1 MRWIILLLLST
12 IHLICA
18 TLPQDH
24 LSKDEYEDIVRMVFK
39 YIYAH
44 EDICGGILSDEK
56 WMPAGTDCFIPCEYT
71 SNICLLKA
79 QDRSDPH
86 QYCKQ
91 LPSRCVAGI
100 RREVGTSYLVP
111 TQAPVDPG
119 LYYYGRGYKPT
130 TAAPEE
136 QIHPIEKEIYQTIT
150 ENREPYIPERSL
162 KTIERDNQIL
172 FDPSSN
178 SIFGPP
184 RITKT
189 RLPPPSQPPAHV
201 PYILPTESNPYLEQY
216 FRGRKTSME
225 PADPLPVSPSLSPSM
240 DIRIGNSL
248 GLGNNRKT
256 NAHTILYEGTNGEV
270 IARGPAF
277 DQKSPPLPIFLGD
290 DKAFSSSGK
299 GTDGAHKLVELSEEE
314 ILGGFKHSSGLVR
327 DNGGEI
333 MALFPLGKRVDLFA
347 SCCQWA
353 VAGMCDSHWRKVR
366 HVCIKSCGS
375 MVCEEANGM
384 KACSRVLD
392 VDITEC
398 YDSLPKLIGLR
409 QPNSHEQP
417 EFEQSLKD
425 TTRNQIESTSQYL
438 ADSTKTRHQSKRRE
452 DPPVSTTTT
461 TTSAPMTTAKVS
473 IRPQRRTS
481 TTAPFAKRRSESV
494 VIASRGVV
502 KPRFV
507 SKPAKIQREQSLPRF
522 VNSTTATSSP
532 PVVRNEE
539 DRKVERSQ
547 AVKVRSSQPVKKRF
561 KMHNGDFH
569 VLGRSATRGGAQIES
584 SSKKKHPP
592 RNSTN
597 NPVRSPSR
605 NEGNHLQGL
614 SRRRIGQARFAH

>member
-1 MRWIILLLLST
+1 MSSNRLQANYSCT
-12 IHLICA
+12 RRA
-18 TLPQDH
+18 GRQT
-24 LSKDEYEDIVRMVFK
+24 K
-39 YIYAH
+39 YQ
-44 EDICGGILSDEK
+44 
-56 WMPAGTDCFIPCEYT
+56 
-71 SNICLLKA
+71 NIF
-79 QDRSDPH
+79 Q
-86 QYCKQ
+86 
-91 LPSRCVAGI
+91 
-100 RREVGTSYLVP
+100 
-111 TQAPVDPG
+111 
-119 LYYYGRGYKPT
+119 
-130 TAAPEE
+130 
-136 QIHPIEKEIYQTIT
+136 
-150 ENREPYIPERSL
+150 NREPYMPERSL

-184 RITKT
+184 RVTNT
-189 RLPPPSQPPAHV
+189 RPPPPSQPPSHF

-216 FRGRKTSME
+216 FRE
-225 PADPLPVSPSLSPSM
+225 PADPLPVSPSLSPSPPM
-240 DIRIGNSL
+240 DIRTGNS
-248 GLGNNRKT
+248 GLGTNRKT

-290 DKAFSSSGK
+290 DKAFTSSGK
-299 GTDGAHKLVELSEEE
+299 GKDGAHKLVELSEEE

-327 DNGGEI
+327 DNE
-333 MALFPLGKRVDLFA
+333 GKRVDLFA

-366 HVCIKSCGS
+366 HVCVKSCGT

-425 TTRNQIESTSQYL
+425 TTKNQIESTSQYL

-452 DPPVSTTTT
+452 DRPVSTSTT

-502 KPRFV
+502 KPRFA
-507 SKPAKIQREQSLPRF
+507 SKPAKIQREQSLPSRF
-522 VNSTTATSSP
+522 VNSTTATSTP
-532 PVVRNEE
+532 LVVRNKE

-547 AVKVRSSQPVKKRF
+547 AVKARSSQPVKKRF

-569 VLGRSATRGGAQIES
+569 VLGRSATRSQIES
-584 SSKKKHPP
+584 SSKKQQIPP
-592 RNSTN
+592 LNSTN
-597 NPVRSPSR
+597 NPVRSPTR

-614 SRRRIGQARFAH
+614 SRRRIGQARFVH